1 MVTLTTVG
9 YGDISPSTSIGL
21 MFAVL
26 ILIFGYVIIAVPTGI
41 VTVESGKVSSR
52 DLTTEVYHF
61 CSREGYYVDAKHCKY
76 CGNMLNPFLSILG
89 KRVVRKFPCQF
100 QK

>member
-41 VTVESGKVSSR
+41 VTVELGKVSSR

-61 CSREGYYVDAKHCKY
+61 SPGKVMTLMPNTVDIAEIC
-76 CGNMLNPFLSILG
+76 
-89 KRVVRKFPCQF
+89 
-100 QK
+100 